1 MGYGKRDR
9 EYAELDKSIKELSKS
24 VKDDK
29 DSQVLFDSLK
39 NKLEAFKNRI
49 VS

>member
-9 EYAELDKSIKELSKS
+9 EYAEFYKSIKELSKS

-39 NKLEAFKNRI
+39 NKLEAF
-49 VS
+49 